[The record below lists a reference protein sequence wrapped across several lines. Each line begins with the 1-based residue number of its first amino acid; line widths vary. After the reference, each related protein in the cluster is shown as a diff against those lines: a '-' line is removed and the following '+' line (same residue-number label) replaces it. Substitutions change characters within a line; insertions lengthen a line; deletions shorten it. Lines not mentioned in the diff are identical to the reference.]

1 MDATGARVSGEE
13 TVLSVFLEAACPAF
27 AGVRAGWSPGRLP
40 IGVDGGVTRFLPW
53 MEHAVTGSSVDP
65 RRWHRVVSLP
75 VGELG
80 GQLTGVELLRLP
92 GLVDGTAVVRLQ
104 LVIAPDS
111 PVMISAP
118 AFPGVEPLRIERVLD
133 LSAWLGAHELRTRW
147 GTSGVQR
154 PLTDP
159 PAVAELFCT
168 TLDDP
173 ALLPE
178 PSSGSSL
185 RHGTTGRTE
194 CTR

>member
-80 GQLTGVELLRLP
+80 GKAALQRVAQPCRFDHGDADG
-92 GLVDGTAVVRLQ
+92 GLEIAGGVVRSERLERLGQ
-104 LVIAPDS
+104 KQHGEH
-111 PVMISAP
+111 SA
-118 AFPGVEPLRIERVLD
+118 
-133 LSAWLGAHELRTRW
+133 
-147 GTSGVQR
+147 
-154 PLTDP
+154 
-159 PAVAELFCT
+159 
-168 TLDDP
+168 
-173 ALLPE
+173 
-178 PSSGSSL
+178 
-185 RHGTTGRTE
+185 
-194 CTR
+194 